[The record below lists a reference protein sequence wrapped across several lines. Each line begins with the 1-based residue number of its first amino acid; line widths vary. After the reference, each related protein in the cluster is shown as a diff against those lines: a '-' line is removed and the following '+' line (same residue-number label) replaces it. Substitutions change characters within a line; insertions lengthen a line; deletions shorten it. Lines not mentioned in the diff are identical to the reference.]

1 MIDVALLQTYHS
13 QLDGLRQV
21 VSLSEGRSM
30 SDPPDPLFY
39 ENQNV
44 FIKSYLVSACSILEA
59 FIQDIASEYMLF
71 IQSRLNTANLP
82 HNFVAWVSGHEKA
95 SLEFKPFIGGKVKK
109 DFSDMVSPNYW
120 KTVKAFQRIGID
132 ISKPQIEVFRDYVV
146 SIVEKR
152 NRIVHHNDAA
162 LDLSFSDIVDAIDRF
177 KAYTQSLFDAVVA
190 DPHLTVGQAIQPSL
204 AVVQ

>member
-1 MIDVALLQTYHS
+1 VIDAALLNTYHS

-30 SDPPDPLFY
+30 SEPPDPLFY

-71 IQSRLNTANLP
+71 IQNRLNAANLP
-82 HNFVAWVSGHEKA
+82 HNFVGWVSGYEKA
-95 SLEFKPFIGGKVKK
+95 TLEFKPFIGGKIKK
-109 DFSDMVSPNYW
+109 DFSDMVSPNYG

-132 ISKPQIEVFRDYVV
+132 ISKPQIEQFKDYVGSV
-146 SIVEKR
+146 VDKR
-152 NRIVHHNDAA
+152 NKIVHHNDAA
-162 LDLSFSDIVDAIDRF
+162 LDLSFSDIVDAIDQF
-177 KAYTQSLFDAVVA
+177 KAYTQSLFDTIID
-190 DPHLTVGQAIQPSL
+190 DPHLTVVQAIQPPL
-204 AVVQ
+204 AVAQ

>member
-1 MIDVALLQTYHS
+1 
-13 QLDGLRQV
+13 
-21 VSLSEGRSM
+21 M

-71 IQSRLNTANLP
+71 VQNRLNTANLP
-82 HNFVAWVSGHEKA
+82 HNFVVWVSGHEKA

-109 DFSDMVSPNYW
+109 DFSDLVSPNYW
-120 KTVKAFQRIGID
+120 KTIKAFQRIGID
-132 ISKPQIEVFRDYVV
+132 ISKPQIEAFKDYVV

-152 NRIVHHNDAA
+152 NKIVHHNDAA
-162 LDLSFSDIVDAIDRF
+162 LDLSFSDIVEAIDQF
-177 KAYTQSLFDAVVA
+177 KAYTQSLFDSIVA
-190 DPHLTVGQAIQPSL
+190 DPHLAVGQAI
-204 AVVQ
+204 